1 MRKAGAGRGVGA
13 RGAGAVL
20 TGSFTALLS
29 RPPIHVLHVFP
40 YSTASEHA
48 MTNLTI
54 AIDEAIVR
62 QARVRAIQ
70 EGTSVSAK
78 VREFLAAY
86 AQSQPSPADTL
97 KQPPR
102 LPVFAGTGGLH
113 AHIDPS
119 SNQSLLRAAGDE

>member
-1 MRKAGAGRGVGA
+1 
-13 RGAGAVL
+13 
-20 TGSFTALLS
+20 
-29 RPPIHVLHVFP
+29 
-40 YSTASEHA
+40 

-86 AQSQPSPADTL
+86 AQHHNVQQDAAQS
-97 KQPPR
+97 
-102 LPVFAGTGGLH
+102 FIAG
-113 AHIDPS
+113 ARS
-119 SNQSLLRAAGDE
+119 SRANTEGEHWSREDAYQRPYAGKA

>member
-1 MRKAGAGRGVGA
+1 
-13 RGAGAVL
+13 
-20 TGSFTALLS
+20 
-29 RPPIHVLHVFP
+29 
-40 YSTASEHA
+40 

-78 VREFLAAY
+78 VREFLAGY
-86 AQSQPSPADTL
+86 AQSQPPPADAPQ
-97 KQPPR
+97 QPPR

-113 AHIDPS
+113 ADIDPS
-119 SNQSLLRAAGDE
+119 SNQSLLQAAGDE

>member
-1 MRKAGAGRGVGA
+1 
-13 RGAGAVL
+13 
-20 TGSFTALLS
+20 
-29 RPPIHVLHVFP
+29 
-40 YSTASEHA
+40 

-86 AQSQPSPADTL
+86 AQSQPAPADAPR
-97 KQPPR
+97 QPPR
-102 LPVFAGTGGLH
+102 LPVFAGSGGLQPN
-113 AHIDPS
+113 IDPT

>member
-1 MRKAGAGRGVGA
+1 
-13 RGAGAVL
+13 
-20 TGSFTALLS
+20 
-29 RPPIHVLHVFP
+29 VFP
-40 YSTASEHA
+40 YSTASEDA

-78 VREFLAAY
+78 VREFLASY
-86 AQSQPSPADTL
+86 AQSQPSPADAPR
-97 KQPPR
+97 QPPR

-113 AHIDPS
+113 PHIDPS

>member
-1 MRKAGAGRGVGA
+1 
-13 RGAGAVL
+13 
-20 TGSFTALLS
+20 
-29 RPPIHVLHVFP
+29 
-40 YSTASEHA
+40 

-78 VREFLAAY
+78 VREFLAGY
-86 AQSQPSPADTL
+86 AQSQPALADAPR
-97 KQPPR
+97 QPPR
-102 LPVFAGTGGLH
+102 LPVFAGAGGLQP
-113 AHIDPS
+113 HIDPS

>member
-1 MRKAGAGRGVGA
+1 
-13 RGAGAVL
+13 
-20 TGSFTALLS
+20 
-29 RPPIHVLHVFP
+29 
-40 YSTASEHA
+40 

-78 VREFLAAY
+78 VREFLAGY
-86 AQSQPSPADTL
+86 AQSQPSPADAL
-97 KQPPR
+97 QQPPR

-113 AHIDPS
+113 VHIDPS
-119 SNQSLLRAAGDE
+119 SNQSLLQAASDE

>member
-1 MRKAGAGRGVGA
+1 
-13 RGAGAVL
+13 
-20 TGSFTALLS
+20 
-29 RPPIHVLHVFP
+29 
-40 YSTASEHA
+40 

-86 AQSQPSPADTL
+86 AQNHSTQQEAADNFIAAARSSCANT
-97 KQPPR
+97 
-102 LPVFAGTGGLH
+102 AGERWSRED
-113 AHIDPS
+113 AYQRPYADK
-119 SNQSLLRAAGDE
+119 A

>member
-1 MRKAGAGRGVGA
+1 
-13 RGAGAVL
+13 
-20 TGSFTALLS
+20 
-29 RPPIHVLHVFP
+29 
-40 YSTASEHA
+40 

-78 VREFLAAY
+78 VREFLAGY
-86 AQSQPSPADTL
+86 AQSQPSPADVQQ
-97 KQPPR
+97 QPPR

-119 SNQSLLRAAGDE
+119 SNQSLLQAASDE

>member
-1 MRKAGAGRGVGA
+1 MRKAGAGRG
-13 RGAGAVL
+13 AGACGAEVDL

-29 RPPIHVLHVFP
+29 QPPVHVLHVFS

-78 VREFLAAY
+78 VREFLAGY
-86 AQSQPSPADTL
+86 ALGEQAQQSAAQAFIDAARISQAN
-97 KQPPR
+97 
-102 LPVFAGTGGLH
+102 ASGTRWSRED
-113 AHIDPS
+113 AHQRPYPGS
-119 SNQSLLRAAGDE
+119 A